1 MSGLP
6 DILPANAFIVVG
18 VEMGESSR
26 SHVRAAVGSFEGVAA
41 RDAHAPEHHPAGGEV
56 AGYLDDVRAVLTGA
70 EIPRGVRGAAAGGG
84 R

>member
-6 DILPANAFIVVG
+6 DVLPANAFIVVG

-41 RDAHAPEHHPAGGEV
+41 RDAHAPEHHPAGRLLLP
-56 AGYLDDVRAVLTGA
+56 LDFEAT
-70 EIPRGVRGAAAGGG
+70 
-84 R
+84 